1 MNRKLLF
8 LALPA
13 TLFVLGSGAAKAGQT
28 IADVGAIACI
38 NDKWDEKEVEKGHK
52 LVDYAGRCV
61 NIPDDA
67 ATPKYTEDCVGK
79 YEYMPDESWK
89 GSGSCTYKYK
99 DGDTVTDTFEEGS
112 VLKDYTYKITGG
124 TGKNKGAAGGGT
136 YLYENLTDT
145 LAGGRFNGNIELPLG
160 PAIPPA
166 PCASR
171 AVRRAWPAVPRSGR
185 RYAPRR
191 QRPNRPRP
199 AR

>member
-13 TLFVLGSGAAKAGQT
+13 ALFVLGSGAAKAGQT
-28 IADVGAIACI
+28 MADVGAIACI

-67 ATPKYTEDCVGK
+67 ATPKYIEECVGK

-112 VLKDYTYKITGG
+112 ILKDYTYKITGG
-124 TGKNKGAAGGGT
+124 TGKYKGATGGGT

-145 LAGGRFNGNIELPLG
+145 LAGGRFHGKIELP
-160 PAIPPA
+160 
-166 PCASR
+166 
-171 AVRRAWPAVPRSGR
+171 
-185 RYAPRR
+185 
-191 QRPNRPRP
+191 
-199 AR
+199 

>member
-8 LALPA
+8 VALPA
-13 TLFVLGSGAAKAGQT
+13 ALFVLGSGAAKAGQT

-67 ATPKYTEDCVGK
+67 ATPKYTEECVGK

-112 VLKDYTYKITGG
+112 
-124 TGKNKGAAGGGT
+124 
-136 YLYENLTDT
+136 
-145 LAGGRFNGNIELPLG
+145 
-160 PAIPPA
+160 A
-166 PCASR
+166 PQG
-171 AVRRAWPAVPRSGR
+171 VHLQDHRRH
-185 RYAPRR
+185 R
-191 QRPNRPRP
+191 QI
-199 AR
+199 